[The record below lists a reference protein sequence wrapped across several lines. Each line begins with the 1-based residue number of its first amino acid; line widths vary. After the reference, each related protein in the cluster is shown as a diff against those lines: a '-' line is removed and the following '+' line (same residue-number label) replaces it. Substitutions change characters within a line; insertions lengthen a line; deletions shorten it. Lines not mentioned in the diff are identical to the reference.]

1 MKREQATIKVT
12 LSADSEDV
20 LVQYLESGNEWEF
33 PADDNDRA
41 NLQPCE
47 SKYANYKVEDNVLI
61 IIY

>member
-1 MKREQATIKVT
+1 MEKEQAKLKVT
-12 LSADSEDV
+12 LSACGSDV
-20 LVQYLESGNEWEF
+20 LVQYLESGNEWEY

-47 SKYANYKVEDNVLI
+47 SKYTDYRIEDNVLI